1 MFTNNSH
8 KLVFILQIMESDKKQ
23 KSDVYVNQPTESNNQ
38 TINDAGPTV
47 AYRRYV
53 LLILTLVYAFNFIDR
68 QIIGILSPF
77 IKADLGLDDAQL
89 GWLKGFAFALLYTVV
104 GIPIA
109 WLADR
114 YSRVN
119 IVAVSLTLWSGF
131 TALSGYA
138 TNFTQLALARV
149 GVGIGEAGGSPPSH
163 SMISDL
169 YAPTE
174 RAKALAIYSLGIP
187 FGIMTA
193 YFAAAFFL
201 QGGQTDWRIVMIA
214 VGVPGVLLAII
225 MKLTVKEPTRTLA
238 PSAKT
243 GGMKLSEAVKT
254 LLKIPTWWGMCLGI
268 SFGSFGSYAISTWII
283 DFYVRLHPEVT
294 IQSLLIVFGIIN
306 GTAYASGVWLG
317 GVIADKWGKKDRR
330 AYGLLPTY
338 AMLIGVPCF
347 VAALYVASPWVSIA
361 LMAVLLFT
369 SGMYLGPCFAIAQT
383 LAPVNARAMSTALF
397 FFVLNIIALGG
408 GPTLVGIVS
417 NAYSESMGGGEALRF
432 SLTLLIVPYVLS
444 ILTFYWSSTK
454 IKADWAAAEARQ
466 AEA

>member
-1 MFTNNSH
+1 MSTANEPAT
-8 KLVFILQIMESDKKQ
+8 VAAQ
-23 KSDVYVNQPTESNNQ
+23 TEPS
-38 TINDAGPTV
+38 I

-119 IVAVSLTLWSGF
+119 IVAISLTVWSGF
-131 TALSGYA
+131 TAISGFA
-138 TNFTQLALARV
+138 QNFTQLAIARV
-149 GVGIGEAGGSPPSH
+149 AVGIGEAGGSPPSH

-169 YAPTE
+169 YKPTE

-187 FGIMTA
+187 FGIMAA

-201 QGGQTDWRIVMIA
+201 QGGAADWRTVMIA
-214 VGVPGVLLAII
+214 VGVPGVLLAIV
-225 MKLTVKEPTRTLA
+225 MKLTIKEPTRTLA
-238 PSAKT
+238 PSGST
-243 GGMKLSEAVKT
+243 QSMKLKDAVKT

-283 DFYVRLHPEVT
+283 DFYVRVHSDVS
-294 IQSLLIVFGIIN
+294 IQTLLIVFGIIN
-306 GTAYASGVWLG
+306 GTAYAVGVWLG

-330 AYGLLPTY
+330 AYALMPTY
-338 AMLIGVPCF
+338 AMIIGVPCF
-347 VAALYVASPWVSIA
+347 LLALYVADPWVSVA
-361 LMAVLLFT
+361 LLAILLFT

-408 GPTLVGIVS
+408 GPTLVGIIS
-417 NAYSESMGGGEALRF
+417 QMYTESMGSAEALRF
-432 SLTLLIVPYVLS
+432 SLTLLGVPYLLS
-444 ILTFYWSSTK
+444 ILTFFWSSTQ
-454 IKADWAAAEARQ
+454 IKRDWEQ
-466 AEA
+466 AELRQSKA

>member
-1 MFTNNSH
+1 MNKNN
-8 KLVFILQIMESDKKQ
+8 
-23 KSDVYVNQPTESNNQ
+23 NN
-38 TINDAGPTV
+38 TV
-47 AYRRYV
+47 GKDTPSIAYRRYV

-89 GWLKGFAFALLYTVV
+89 GLLKGFAFALLYTFV

-119 IVAVSLTLWSGF
+119 IVAVSLTIWSGF

-138 TNFTQLALARV
+138 SNFTQLAFARV

-169 YAPTE
+169 YKPTE

-187 FGIMTA
+187 FGVMAA

-201 QGGQTDWRIVMIA
+201 RGGQTDWRIVMIA
-214 VGVPGVLLAII
+214 VGIPGVVLALL
-225 MKLTVKEPTRTLA
+225 MKLTIKEPTRTAA
-238 PSAKT
+238 PSGAT
-243 GGMKLSEAVKT
+243 NGMKLGEAIKT

-268 SFGSFGSYAISTWII
+268 SFGSFGNYAISTWII
-283 DFYVRLHPEVT
+283 DFYVRVHADIS
-294 IQSLLIVFGIIN
+294 IQSLLITFGLIN
-306 GTAYASGVWLG
+306 GTAYALGVWLG

-330 AYGLLPTY
+330 GYALLPTY
-338 AMLIGVPCF
+338 SMLIGVPF
-347 VAALYVASPWVSIA
+347 FAASLYVGNVWVSIGF
-361 LMAVLLFT
+361 LTILLFS

-383 LAPVNARAMSTALF
+383 LAPLNARAMSTALF

-408 GPTLVGIVS
+408 GPTIVGLLS
-417 NAYSESMGGGEALRF
+417 NHYTETMGESEALRF
-432 SLTLLIVPYVLS
+432 SLALLVIPYVLS
-444 ILTFYWSSTK
+444 IITFYWSSKRIT
-454 IKADWAAAEARQ
+454 ADWHEAEKRQAAA
-466 AEA
+466 